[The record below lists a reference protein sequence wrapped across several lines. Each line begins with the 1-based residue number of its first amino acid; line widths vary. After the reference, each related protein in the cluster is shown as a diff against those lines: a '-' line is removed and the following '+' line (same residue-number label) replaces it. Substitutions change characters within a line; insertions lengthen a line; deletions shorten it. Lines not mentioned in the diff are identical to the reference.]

1 MTTHKKSE
9 EMTRLEKIGEDVSA
23 VARTIQP
30 NHPPLPVHQLTRRTG
45 NIGLHSRR
53 HFCGN
58 PWNFQRNIPDRRF
71 AAALLMLTVFLGV
84 FAGTASASLSALPG
98 EVLYPIRSGIG
109 ALPVALEAR
118 PTETANLE
126 MNQFQRRLQD
136 LENLAVTGKISALP
150 MALEQFEIAAS
161 HLSKNLQQ
169 LEEQKD
175 PATIQ
180 AARSYEAALE
190 PHFVALQNLIEIAPS
205 SATPALERALMVSA
219 QQKAQIQNI
228 IQ

>member
-1 MTTHKKSE
+1 MATKKKFE
-9 EMTRLEKIGEDVSA
+9 AMNRLDRMGEDVTA

-30 NHPPLPVHQLTRRTG
+30 VHPPLPVHKLAHRTENARRTSFRDFYRNSLAFRG
-45 NIGLHSRR
+45 
-53 HFCGN
+53 
-58 PWNFQRNIPDRRF
+58 NIPDRRF
-71 AAALLMLTVFLGV
+71 AAALLLLTVFLGV

-109 ALPVALEAR
+109 ALPVALEAS
-118 PTETANLE
+118 PTETANIE
-126 MNQFQRRLQD
+126 MNQYQRRLQD

-150 MALEQFEIAAS
+150 MALEQFEIAAK
-161 HLSKNLQQ
+161 HLSIYLQQ

-180 AARSYEAALE
+180 AALSYEAALE
-190 PHFVALQNLIEIAPS
+190 PHFIALENLIEIAPS